1 MGRLNAGWVAGA
13 AYNTTRR
20 PELLRRVLGSLGQ
33 SRPRPRPS
41 LRPVGARGGRR
52 SGHCP
57 PSGCIS
63 VLARGGRCARVRV
76 TLGLPGCAA
85 WAACLCLGSPGT
97 TVSRLKGVGGH
108 LLGWVLFRRAE
119 EQTTPQLWCCPPV
132 ASAGARTALSSPRCR
147 GSQGGGGGRGR
158 GQGQGQARRPHG
170 DPSVPQGHRLRLG
183 APGVAASVQGL

>member
-1 MGRLNAGWVAGA
+1 MPGPRGLEASGWALPHSAGPAGHQGSRAFPGGQGGWQGA
-13 AYNTTRR
+13 AYDPTRR

-41 LRPVGARGGRR
+41 LRPAGARGGRR

-63 VLARGGRCARVRV
+63 VLARGGWCARVRV

-85 WAACLCLGSPGT
+85 WAASLCLGSPAT
-97 TVSRLKGVGGH
+97 TVSRLKGVGGR
-108 LLGWVLFRRAE
+108 LLGRVLFRRAE
-119 EQTTPQLWCCPPV
+119 GRTTPQLWGCPPV

-147 GSQGGGGGRGR
+147 GSQGGGGGRG
-158 GQGQGQARRPHG
+158 
-170 DPSVPQGHRLRLG
+170 
-183 APGVAASVQGL
+183 